1 MATVANREATSAM
14 AKGLGWCAFLGT
26 FFSIIDTIR
35 NPRFHNFTSVCI
47 FGFACWTLLKIA
59 TLIKRP
65 SFANGVQVQTA
76 DTVLGRSFGTPS
88 WMRPSIWI
96 GLFLVMIGL
105 LGALFRYRSSLHLRD
120 GTVHLAALAIFAL
133 YLLACQQAER
143 FARAYLRRRYPD
155 QPQVAIGAAGL
166 WITGTEIPWASIRSI
181 SRKTRRLRTIG
192 VDTIVVEAQAGRR
205 AEAIEIDL
213 SDSVE
218 DPGELYA
225 KLQSAAAAHG
235 APLQAPDPEL
245 KMARMHPQE
254 RRARLEKNRELLRQA
269 LEQSE
274 QRRAR
279 LPEEIA
285 NTEAQIEAVKSRIA
299 QSETRISELEA
310 SLTDGDPF
318 KEQKQKNLELTRAN
332 VQSNLRL
339 RDSLERLLQTQR
351 SAYEKHR

>member
-1 MATVANREATSAM
+1 M

-47 FGFACWTLLKIA
+47 FGCVCWVLLKTA

-65 SFANGVQVQTA
+65 SFANDVPVQTA
-76 DTVLGRSFGTPS
+76 DTVVGRRFGTPQ
-88 WMRPSIWI
+88 WVRPSIWI
-96 GLFLVMIGL
+96 SLFIVMIGL
-105 LGALFRYRSSLHLRD
+105 LGGLFRHRYSLQLR
-120 GTVHLAALAIFAL
+120 GGALQIAAFAIFAL
-133 YLLACQQAER
+133 YLIACQQAER
-143 FARAYLRRRYPD
+143 LARACLRRRYPD

-166 WITGTEIPWASIRSI
+166 WITGTEIPWAAIRSI
-181 SRKTRRLRTIG
+181 ARKSRRLKTIG
-192 VDTIVVEAQAGRR
+192 VDTIVVEAQARR
-205 AEAIEIDL
+205 RTEPIEIDL

-218 DPGELYA
+218 DPEELYD

-235 APLQAPDPEL
+235 AQLHAADREL
-245 KMARMHPQE
+245 RMARMPSQE
-254 RRARLEKNRELLRQA
+254 SRARLGKNRELLRQA
-269 LEQSE
+269 LEHAE

-285 NTEAQIEAVKSRIA
+285 TTEAQIEAVKSRIA

-310 SLTDGDPF
+310 SLTDGGPF
-318 KEQKQKNLELTRAN
+318 KEQKQKNLELTRTSL
-332 VQSNLRL
+332 QTNLRL

-351 SAYEKHR
+351 SAYEKRR

>member
-1 MATVANREATSAM
+1 M

-47 FGFACWTLLKIA
+47 FGLACWSLLKVA

-65 SFANGVQVQTA
+65 SFANGVQVETA
-76 DTVLGRSFGTPS
+76 DTVVGRSFGTPP
-88 WMRPSIWI
+88 WVRPSIWI
-96 GLFLVMIGL
+96 GLFLVMICL
-105 LGALFRYRSSLHLRD
+105 LAALFWYRFALHLRD
-120 GTVHLAALAIFAL
+120 GAVHIAALAIFAL

-143 FARAYLRRRYPD
+143 FARAYLRRWYPD
-155 QPQVAIGAAGL
+155 RPQVALGAEGL
-166 WITGTEIPWASIRSI
+166 WITRTEIPWASIRSI
-181 SRKTRRLRTIG
+181 TRKSRRVRTIG
-192 VDTIVVEAQAGRR
+192 VDTIVVEAQALRR
-205 AEAIEIDL
+205 PEAIEIDL

-235 APLQAPDPEL
+235 APLQGPDREL
-245 KMARMHPQE
+245 KMARTNPQE
-254 RRARLEKNRELLRQA
+254 SRVRLEKNRELRRQA
-269 LEQSE
+269 LEQAE

-279 LPEEIA
+279 LPEQIA
-285 NTEAQIEAVKSRIA
+285 NTEAQIEAVKSRIV

-310 SLTDGDPF
+310 GLTDGDPF
-318 KEQKQKNLELTRAN
+318 KEQKQRNLELTRAN
-332 VQSNLRL
+332 VQANLRL

-351 SAYEKHR
+351 TAYEKRR